1 MPGVHGKENN
11 HIIISMQTKLRMT
24 GITTTTIATSI
35 NKAVIT
41 GSGSGTEHDHTRI
54 RLALNQRMGPTH
66 KTYDYNYV

>member
-1 MPGVHGKENN
+1 M
-11 HIIISMQTKLRMT
+11 STKLRMT

-41 GSGSGTEHDHTRI
+41 GSGSGTEHDHTSI

-66 KTYDYNYV
+66 KTYDL